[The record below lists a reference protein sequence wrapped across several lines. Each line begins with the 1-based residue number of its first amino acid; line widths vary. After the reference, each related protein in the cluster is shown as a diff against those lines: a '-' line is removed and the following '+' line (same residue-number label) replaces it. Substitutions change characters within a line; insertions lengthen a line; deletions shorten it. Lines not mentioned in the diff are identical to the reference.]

1 MLRHLFDALAGTLPG
16 QCAVCRAWPAQ
27 PVCKSCMARFGQPQ
41 PRCRRCALPVPAGV
55 TECGRCLRE
64 PPPLDACHATVGY
77 GYPWSA
83 LITQFKFHGQP
94 GWARAFAELMRGAP
108 GVEAAIRQA
117 DVVVPMPLSRE
128 RLAER
133 GFNQSLLLARALDE
147 RKAHPGVLLRTRHTP
162 AQTAL
167 DRRGRLANV
176 AGAFA
181 VEPSLAGALRA
192 RRAVL
197 VDDVMTSGASVFAA
211 AAALRRAGVAE
222 VAAVVLARTD
232 VPA

>member
-1 MLRHLFDALAGTLPG
+1 MLRHLLDGLAAKVPG

-27 PVCKSCMARFGQPQ
+27 PVCESCLARFGQPQ

-55 TECGRCLRE
+55 AECGRCLRE
-64 PPPLDACHATVGY
+64 PPPLDGCHATVGY

-94 GWARAFAELMRGAP
+94 GWARTFAALMRGAP
-108 GVEAAIRQA
+108 GVQPAIARA
-117 DVVVPMPLSRE
+117 DLVVPMPLSPE

-133 GFNQSLLLARALDE
+133 GFNQALLLARALDE
-147 RKAHPGVLLRTRHTP
+147 RKARPDVLLRIRHTP

-176 AGAFA
+176 EGAFA
-181 VEPSLAGALRA
+181 VEPSLAGSLRG
-192 RRAVL
+192 RPVVL
-197 VDDVMTSGASVFAA
+197 VDDVMTSGASVFGAA
-211 AAALRRAGVAE
+211 TALRRAGVAD

-232 VPA
+232 LPA